1 MVYLKGIR
9 LNERIPLDKDEY
21 PLNIPALRNF
31 KDLTFDTP
39 VTFIVG
45 ENGMGKS
52 ALIEA
57 IAISMGFNAEP
68 KAKIYQLTEDGIS
81 ETAYEQTEH
90 FLLMKYFVNN
100 TNEYLRN
107 IGVTDL

>member
-9 LNERIPLDKDEY
+9 MNERIPLDKDEY

-57 IAISMGFNAEP
+57 IAISMGFNAE
-68 KAKIYQLTEDGIS
+68 GGS
-81 ETAYEQTEH
+81 
-90 FLLMKYFVNN
+90 
-100 TNEYLRN
+100 RN
-107 IGVTDL
+107 FNCHIQKQKFTS